1 MHRLKA
7 ENGKLK
13 GSAGGMVFGQKKPQG
28 FQPLRNAEIF
38 WERERDNVGTH
49 RMRPIT
55 ARMKRET
62 GGGKD

>member
-13 GSAGGMVFGQKKPQG
+13 GSAGGMVCGQKGIRFSPRKKREI
-28 FQPLRNAEIF
+28 LR
-38 WERERDNVGTH
+38 ERVRDNVGTH